1 MLEPKDYKI
10 SRLIAKQFVHGLSSG
25 EEERLER
32 WLAADPDNR
41 RLYDRIMD
49 SDNKAERDKYVEGL
63 DIEKEWRALEQQL
76 SPFKK
81 KNRKL
86 GWGIGIA
93 ASIALLVGVGLW
105 FFPTTGRDRT
115 ACRIYRYSGRNIQ
128 GDFDYVRRR
137 ADRIA
142 G

>member
-81 KNRKL
+81 KKPN
-86 GWGIGIA
+86 
-93 ASIALLVGVGLW
+93 
-105 FFPTTGRDRT
+105 
-115 ACRIYRYSGRNIQ
+115 
-128 GDFDYVRRR
+128 
-137 ADRIA
+137 
-142 G
+142 